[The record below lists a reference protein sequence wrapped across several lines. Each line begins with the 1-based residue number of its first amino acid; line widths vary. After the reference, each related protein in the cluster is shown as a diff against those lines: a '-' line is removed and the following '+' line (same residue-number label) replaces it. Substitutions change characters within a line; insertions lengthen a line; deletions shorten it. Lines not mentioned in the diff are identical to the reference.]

1 MKVLVIG
8 SGGREHSI
16 IWKLSQDKNISKI
29 FCIGVNKGISDICE
43 TIDFKYENIN
53 DLKDKILELKPD
65 LVVVGPEIPLSE
77 GITNLLEENN
87 ILVFGPTK
95 EAAKIESSKIF
106 SKELMLKNNIPTAY
120 AKFFNKF
127 DDAKKYALKKGY
139 ENIVIK
145 ADGLARGKGV
155 FLPKSDEDMINIL
168 KSLLIKKEL
177 GQSGIN
183 ILIEDKIYGPEVSV
197 FTFTDGDK
205 ISEPIAVCDYKRA
218 YDNDE
223 GLNSGGMGCYTPP
236 EFWNEELK
244 QTILN
249 DIIYPTLKSMKN
261 IGTPFKGILYSG
273 IMITNDGPKVIE
285 YNCRFGDPECELI
298 MPMLNGNLSEIF
310 LSISKSNFNNK
321 LVSWK
326 NIKGVSVVICSDGY
340 PEEYKRGFEITGLE
354 NINKNIICFHSGTK
368 ELEGKLLTDGG
379 RVIVLSNLDKTI
391 KESRARIYKEI
402 NKVKFNGSFYRSDIA
417 LKAEEND

>member
-8 SGGREHSI
+8 DGGREHSI

-29 FCIGVNKGISDICE
+29 FCIGVNKGISEICE

-53 DLKDKILELKPD
+53 DLKDKILELNPD

-127 DDAKKYALKKGY
+127 DDAKKYSLIKGY

-145 ADGLARGKGV
+145 ADGLAGGKGV
-155 FLPKSDEDMINIL
+155 FLPKSEEDMINIL
-168 KSLLIKKEL
+168 ENLLIKKEL

-205 ISEPIAVCDYKRA
+205 ISEPIAVCDYKRV
-218 YDNDE
+218 YNNNE
-223 GLNSGGMGCYTPP
+223 GLNTGGMGCYTPP
-236 EFWNEELK
+236 EFWNNELNEV
-244 QTILN
+244 ILK
-249 DIIYPTLKSMKN
+249 DIIRPTLDSMKQL
-261 IGTPFKGILYSG
+261 GTPFKGMLYTG

-298 MPMLNGNLSEIF
+298 MPMLNGNLSEIL
-310 LSISKSNFNNK
+310 LSISKNNFDSS
-321 LVSWK
+321 LVSWQNK
-326 NIKGVSVVICSDGY
+326 KGVCVVICSGGY
-340 PEEYKRGFEITGLE
+340 PKQYDVNFEIIGLK
-354 NINKNIICFHSGTK
+354 NINKKILCFNSGTK
-368 ELEGKLLTDGG
+368 EFTGKLVTNGG
-379 RVIVLSNLDKTI
+379 RVIVLSSLDKTI
-391 KESRARIYKEI
+391 KKSRENIYKEI
-402 NKVKFNGSFYRSDIA
+402 DKVKFKGSFYRTDIA
-417 LKAEEND
+417 LKAEEK